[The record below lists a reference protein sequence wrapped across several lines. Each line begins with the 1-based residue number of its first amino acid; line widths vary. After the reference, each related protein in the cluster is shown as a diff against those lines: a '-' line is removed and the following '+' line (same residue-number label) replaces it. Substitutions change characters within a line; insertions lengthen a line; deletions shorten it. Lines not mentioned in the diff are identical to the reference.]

1 MPICILQFRKGERYY
16 GHSKTKNTG
25 EQINISFGPLLIE
38 MVVPVIPDIL
48 KILVGFRC
56 EFNSFHQ
63 QVPDPFAQTLQSQF
77 FFASISCSMAL
88 SRLRSATNF
97 FNLRLSS
104 SSCRMCFSSEGEI
117 PLYFLR
123 HVMGWTTSSRCG

>member
-1 MPICILQFRKGERYY
+1 MVTQ
-16 GHSKTKNTG
+16 TKNTG

-63 QVPDPFAQTLQSQF
+63 QVGFV
-77 FFASISCSMAL
+77 
-88 SRLRSATNF
+88 
-97 FNLRLSS
+97 
-104 SSCRMCFSSEGEI
+104 E
-117 PLYFLR
+117 
-123 HVMGWTTSSRCG
+123 

>member
-1 MPICILQFRKGERYY
+1 MYSPVQERGAILWSLKN
-16 GHSKTKNTG
+16 KNTG

-63 QVPDPFAQTLQSQF
+63 QVGFV
-77 FFASISCSMAL
+77 
-88 SRLRSATNF
+88 
-97 FNLRLSS
+97 
-104 SSCRMCFSSEGEI
+104 E
-117 PLYFLR
+117 
-123 HVMGWTTSSRCG
+123 